1 MRLWKRYLPVVALFV
16 ALRLMMLATFPAD
29 NLTLFG
35 DYVYYYEL
43 AAYSDQGYLPFIHYW
58 SEYPPVFPFLSVSIY
73 QLAHLFGGGYHV
85 YVQLMGLLML
95 GVNTGNLVLFLRLA
109 RQLHGDEA
117 AERLGWVYSVLFVP
131 LIYTWWNFDALTVFS
146 LLLTLE
152 FLLGGH
158 ERWSAVAMG
167 VGALIKLVPLLA
179 FPAVVRTRPW
189 RRWLAYGLVVA
200 AVIGTV
206 VVPLLLAGG
215 PVAVASFRSP
225 TGRSSWQT
233 VWALLD
239 GNLRTGLLVA
249 PSDHFDPALATTP
262 VGNPARIPEWIR
274 LVVFGLIYAS
284 FFWKAR
290 IRAPVLFSKARLR
303 APVLF
308 SKARLRAPV
317 LFSKARLRARSH
329 RLIGFVCMTIVLFFL
344 WSKGWS
350 PQWQT
355 LLFPLLLLVLP
366 LRRSVLFVL
375 VLSFVNLA
383 EWPVL
388 LSWGLNQWLYLT
400 VVLRTALL
408 VLLLVELWRRQRWRR
423 GEAQPGAD
431 EVGKT

>member
-1 MRLWKRYLPVVALFV
+1 MTVQVDRRHQERLTLIVVLFF

-58 SEYPPVFPFLSVSIY
+58 SEYPPVFPFLSVGIY
-73 QLAHLFGGGYHV
+73 QLTHLSGGGYHV
-85 YVQLMGLLML
+85 YVLLMGLVML
-95 GVNTGNLVLFLRLA
+95 AVNTGNLVLFLRLA
-109 RQLHGDEA
+109 RRLRGDEG

-131 LIYTWWNFDALTVFS
+131 LIYTWWNFDALTLFS
-146 LLLTLE
+146 LLLALE
-152 FLLGGH
+152 LLLGGH

-167 VGALIKLVPLLA
+167 VGALIKLVPLLM

-189 RRWLAYGLVVA
+189 WRWFVYGLIVA
-200 AVIGTV
+200 AVIGAV
-206 VVPLLLAGG
+206 VVPLLWVGG
-215 PVAVASFRSP
+215 PVAWASFRAP
-225 TGRSSWQT
+225 TGWSSWQT

-249 PSDHFDPALATTP
+249 PSDHFDPAVATTP
-262 VGNPARIPEWIR
+262 VGNPARVPGWVK
-274 LVVFGLIYAS
+274 LVVFGLVYAGI
-284 FFWKAR
+284 FWR
-290 IRAPVLFSKARLR
+290 ARLR
-303 APVLF
+303 GSPR
-308 SKARLRAPV
+308 RLVA
-317 LFSKARLRARSH
+317 
-329 RLIGFVCMTIVLFFL
+329 FVCVTFVVFFL

-366 LRRSVLFVL
+366 LRRSMLFVL

-388 LSWGLNQWLYLT
+388 LSRGLDQWLYLT
-400 VVLRTALL
+400 VVLRTGLF
-408 VLLLVELWRRQRWRR
+408 VLLLVELWRRVK
-423 GEAQPGAD
+423 G
-431 EVGKT
+431 

>member
-1 MRLWKRYLPVVALFV
+1 MRLWKRYLPVVVLFV

-35 DYVYYYEL
+35 DYAYYYEL

-58 SEYPPVFPFLSVSIY
+58 SEYPPVFPFLSVAIY
-73 QLAHLFGGGYHV
+73 QLARLFGGGYHV

-95 GVNTGNLVLFLRLA
+95 GVNTANLVLFLGLA
-109 RQLHGDEA
+109 RRLRGDEV
-117 AERLGWVYSVLFVP
+117 AERLGWVYSSLFVP

-152 FLLGGH
+152 LLLGGR

-189 RRWLAYGLVVA
+189 RRWFTYGLVVA
-200 AVIGTV
+200 VVIVGG
-206 VVPLLLAGG
+206 VVPLLLVGG
-215 PVAVASFRSP
+215 PMAWASFRSP
-225 TGRSSWQT
+225 AGWSSWET

-249 PSDHFDPALATTP
+249 PGEHFNLTAATTP
-262 VGNPARIPEWIR
+262 VGNPSWVPEWIK
-274 LVVFGLIYAS
+274 LVVFGIVYAIV
-284 FFWKAR
+284 FWKAR
-290 IRAPVLFSKARLR
+290 LGERPRRLV
-303 APVLF
+303 AFVGIT
-308 SKARLRAPV
+308 
-317 LFSKARLRARSH
+317 
-329 RLIGFVCMTIVLFFL
+329 LIVFFL

-355 LLFPLLLLVLP
+355 LLFPLVLLALP
-366 LRRSVLFVL
+366 LRRSVLFIL

-388 LSWGLNQWLYLT
+388 LSRGLNQWLYLT
-400 VVLRTALL
+400 VPLRTGIL
-408 VLLLVELWRRQRWRR
+408 VLLCVELWGRVR
-423 GEAQPGAD
+423 G
-431 EVGKT
+431 

>member
-58 SEYPPVFPFLSVSIY
+58 SEYPPVFPFLSVGIY

-95 GVNTGNLVLFLRLA
+95 GVNTGNLVLFLHLA
-109 RQLHGDEA
+109 RQLHGDEV

-152 FLLGGH
+152 LLLGGH

-167 VGALIKLVPLLA
+167 AGALIKLVPLLV

-200 AVIGTV
+200 AVIGAV

-225 TGRSSWQT
+225 TSWSSWQT

-274 LVVFGLIYAS
+274 LVVFGLMYAG
-284 FFWKAR
+284 FFW
-290 IRAPVLFSKARLR
+290 KARLR
-303 APVLF
+303 AP
-308 SKARLRAPV
+308 
-317 LFSKARLRARSH
+317 SH
-329 RLIGFVCMTIVLFFL
+329 RLIGFVCTTIVLFFL

-388 LSWGLNQWLYLT
+388 LSRGLNQWLYLT

-408 VLLLVELWRRQRWRR
+408 VLLLAELWWHHLRPVR
-423 GEAQPGAD
+423 EAQP
-431 EVGKT
+431 EVEGRINL

>member
-1 MRLWKRYLPVVALFV
+1 MTVQVDRRHQERLTLIVVLFV

-73 QLAHLFGGGYHV
+73 QVAHLFGGGYHV

-109 RQLHGDEA
+109 RQLHGDA
-117 AERLGWVYSVLFVP
+117 ATERLGWVYSVLFVP

-152 FLLGGH
+152 LLLGGH

-167 VGALIKLVPLLA
+167 VGALIKLVPLLV

-200 AVIGTV
+200 AVIGAV
-206 VVPLLLAGG
+206 AVPLLLAGG

-225 TGRSSWQT
+225 TGWSSWQT

-239 GNLRTGLLVA
+239 GNLHTGLLVA
-249 PSDHFDPALATTP
+249 PSDHFDPAVAMTP

-274 LVVFGLIYAS
+274 LVIFGLVYAGV
-284 FFWKAR
+284 FWKAR
-290 IRAPVLFSKARLR
+290 LRMRPRRL
-303 APVLF
+303 VT
-308 SKARLRAPV
+308 
-317 LFSKARLRARSH
+317 
-329 RLIGFVCMTIVLFFL
+329 FVCLTLVLFFL

-366 LRRSVLFVL
+366 LWRSVLFVL

-388 LSWGLNQWLYLT
+388 LSRGLNQWLYLT

-408 VLLLVELWRRQRWRR
+408 VLLLAELWRHHLRPV
-423 GEAQPGAD
+423 GEVQP
-431 EVGKT
+431 EVEGRIDL

>member
-1 MRLWKRYLPVVALFV
+1 MRPWKRYLPVVALFV

-152 FLLGGH
+152 LLLGGH

-167 VGALIKLVPLLA
+167 VGALIKLVPLLV

-200 AVIGTV
+200 AVIGAV

-225 TGRSSWQT
+225 TSWSSWQT

-249 PSDHFDPALATTP
+249 PSDHFDPAVATTP
-262 VGNPARIPEWIR
+262 VGNPARVPGWVK
-274 LVVFGLIYAS
+274 LVVFGLVYAGI
-284 FFWKAR
+284 FWR
-290 IRAPVLFSKARLR
+290 ARLR
-303 APVLF
+303 GSPR
-308 SKARLRAPV
+308 RLVA
-317 LFSKARLRARSH
+317 
-329 RLIGFVCMTIVLFFL
+329 FVCVTFVVFFL

-366 LRRSVLFVL
+366 LRRSMLFVL

-388 LSWGLNQWLYLT
+388 LSRGLDQWLYLT
-400 VVLRTALL
+400 VVLRTGLF
-408 VLLLVELWRRQRWRR
+408 VLLLVELWRRVK
-423 GEAQPGAD
+423 G
-431 EVGKT
+431 

>member
-1 MRLWKRYLPVVALFV
+1 MRPWKRYLPVVALFV

-58 SEYPPVFPFLSVSIY
+58 SEYPPIFPFLSVSIY

-152 FLLGGH
+152 LLLGGQ

-167 VGALIKLVPLLA
+167 VGALIKLVPLLV

-200 AVIGTV
+200 AVIGAV

-225 TGRSSWQT
+225 TSWSSWQT

-249 PSDHFDPALATTP
+249 PSDHFDPAVATTP
-262 VGNPARIPEWIR
+262 VGNPARVPGWVK
-274 LVVFGLIYAS
+274 LVVFGLVYAGI
-284 FFWKAR
+284 FWR
-290 IRAPVLFSKARLR
+290 ARLR
-303 APVLF
+303 GSPR
-308 SKARLRAPV
+308 RLVA
-317 LFSKARLRARSH
+317 
-329 RLIGFVCMTIVLFFL
+329 FVCVTFVVFFL

-366 LRRSVLFVL
+366 LRRSMLFVL

-388 LSWGLNQWLYLT
+388 LSRGLDQWLYLT
-400 VVLRTALL
+400 VVLRTGLF
-408 VLLLVELWRRQRWRR
+408 VLLLVELWRRVK
-423 GEAQPGAD
+423 G
-431 EVGKT
+431 

>member
-1 MRLWKRYLPVVALFV
+1 MRSWNRYVLIVVLFV

-43 AAYSDQGYLPFIHYW
+43 ATYSDQGYLPFIHYW
-58 SEYPPVFPFLSVSIY
+58 SEYPPVFPFLSVGVY
-73 QLAHLFGGGYHV
+73 RLARLFGDGYHV
-85 YVQLMGLLML
+85 YVQLLGLLML
-95 GVNTGNLVLFLRLA
+95 AVNTGNLVLFLRLA
-109 RQLHGDEA
+109 RRLHGDEA

-131 LIYTWWNFDALTVFS
+131 LIYTWWNFDALTLLS
-146 LLLTLE
+146 LLLVLE
-152 FLLGGH
+152 LLLDGR
-158 ERWSAVAMG
+158 ERWAAVAMG
-167 VGALIKLVPLLA
+167 VGALVKLVPLLA

-189 RRWLAYGLVVA
+189 RRWFVCGLIAA
-200 AVIGTV
+200 AVIGAA
-206 VVPLLLAGG
+206 VVPLLVAGG
-215 PVAVASFRSP
+215 PVAWASFRSP
-225 TGRSSWQT
+225 MGWSSWQT

-262 VGNPARIPEWIR
+262 VGNPARVPGWVK
-274 LVVFGLIYAS
+274 LVVFGLVYAGI
-284 FFWKAR
+284 FWR
-290 IRAPVLFSKARLR
+290 ARLR
-303 APVLF
+303 GSPR
-308 SKARLRAPV
+308 RLVA
-317 LFSKARLRARSH
+317 
-329 RLIGFVCMTIVLFFL
+329 FVCVTFVLFFL

-388 LSWGLNQWLYLT
+388 LSRGLNQWLYLT
-400 VVLRTALL
+400 VVLRTALF
-408 VLLLVELWRRQRWRR
+408 VLLLVELGQRYLWRD
-423 GEAQPGAD
+423 GGAQPGG
-431 EVGKT
+431 EGGVRLP